1 MREKVRDRGRLEH
14 ILEAIESIEEF
25 HAQYTFQDIKKN
37 KLIFYGFTKLV
48 EVIGEAVYMLS
59 TEFRDSHSDVN
70 WRQIERMRHV
80 LVHGYY
86 TIDPESLWDT
96 IEVDIPELKP
106 WIVRYLLRLRN
117 VGANWHR
124 LFRVDNRL
132 FYVQV
137 TYHHPKV
144 LEASVGSHLL
154 QCRGI

>member
-25 HAQYTFQDIKKN
+25 HAQYTFEDIKKN

-80 LVHGYY
+80 LVHGYFTMNY
-86 TIDPESLWDT
+86 NKKTNTVNEI
-96 IEVDIPELKP
+96 
-106 WIVRYLLRLRN
+106 
-117 VGANWHR
+117 
-124 LFRVDNRL
+124 
-132 FYVQV
+132 
-137 TYHHPKV
+137 
-144 LEASVGSHLL
+144 
-154 QCRGI
+154 

>member
-14 ILEAIESIEEF
+14 ILEAIESIEEY
-25 HAQYTFQDIKKN
+25 HAQYTFEDIKKN

-86 TIDPESLWDT
+86 TIDPESLWAT
-96 IEVDIPELKP
+96 IEDDIPELKP
-106 WIVRYLLRLRN
+106 WIVKYLSVSSAALEDVPNAETLAAMKEA
-117 VGANWHR
+117 VGGHDAGVVR
-124 LFRVDNRL
+124 TDS
-132 FYVQV
+132 
-137 TYHHPKV
+137 
-144 LEASVGSHLL
+144 LESFMASMEE
-154 QCRGI
+154 

>member
-14 ILEAIESIEEF
+14 ILEAIESIEEY
-25 HAQYTFQDIKKN
+25 HAQYTFEDIKKN

-86 TIDPESLWDT
+86 TIDPESLWAT
-96 IEVDIPELKP
+96 IEDDIPELKP
-106 WIVRYLLRLRN
+106 WIVKYLS
-117 VGANWHR
+117 VSSAA
-124 LFRVDNRL
+124 
-132 FYVQV
+132 
-137 TYHHPKV
+137 
-144 LEASVGSHLL
+144 LEDVPNAETLTAMKEAEGGHDAGVVRTDSLKCFMASFV
-154 QCRGI
+154 

>member
-25 HAQYTFQDIKKN
+25 HAQYTFEDIKKN

-59 TEFRDSHSDVN
+59 TEFRESHSDVN

-86 TIDPESLWDT
+86 TINSSL
-96 IEVDIPELKP
+96 IIRVSSSLFLKTS
-106 WIVRYLLRLRN
+106 WK
-117 VGANWHR
+117 
-124 LFRVDNRL
+124 
-132 FYVQV
+132 
-137 TYHHPKV
+137 HP
-144 LEASVGSHLL
+144 
-154 QCRGI
+154 C

>member
-25 HAQYTFQDIKKN
+25 HAQYAFEDIKKN
-37 KLIFYGFTKLV
+37 KLIFYVFTKLV

-59 TEFRDSHSDVN
+59 AEFRDSHSDVN

-106 WIVRYLLRLRN
+106 WIVKYLS
-117 VGANWHR
+117 
-124 LFRVDNRL
+124 
-132 FYVQV
+132 
-137 TYHHPKV
+137 
-144 LEASVGSHLL
+144 E
-154 QCRGI
+154 

>member
-1 MREKVRDRGRLEH
+1 MLN
-14 ILEAIESIEEF
+14 ILLKISRRISSS
-25 HAQYTFQDIKKN
+25 
-37 KLIFYGFTKLV
+37 FYGFTKLV

-106 WIVRYLLRLRN
+106 WIVRYLS
-117 VGANWHR
+117 
-124 LFRVDNRL
+124 
-132 FYVQV
+132 
-137 TYHHPKV
+137 
-144 LEASVGSHLL
+144 E
-154 QCRGI
+154 

>member
-1 MREKVRDRGRLEH
+1 MHIAEVVTIAKSLPLLRLNTYKSLILSYSADFSVILREKVRDRGRLEH

-25 HAQYTFQDIKKN
+25 HAQYTFEDIKKN

-106 WIVRYLLRLRN
+106 WIVRYLS
-117 VGANWHR
+117 
-124 LFRVDNRL
+124 
-132 FYVQV
+132 
-137 TYHHPKV
+137 
-144 LEASVGSHLL
+144 E
-154 QCRGI
+154 